1 MDLLKF
7 TSRGI
12 YCKLADVYLDPW
24 KPVKKALITHAHS
37 DHARSG
43 SQEYLAH
50 EHSAALLRLR
60 LGKNISLQ
68 TVQYGEVVDING
80 VRFSFHPAGHILGSA
95 QIRVENKGEV
105 WVFSGDYKLE
115 NDGFSAAFEPVRCHT
130 FISEST
136 FGLPVYRWKPQVEVF
151 DEMNSWWAN
160 NAAQDICSVV
170 IAYSLGKAQRILK
183 HLDQSTGEVFS
194 HPSIYNMHQAMRE
207 HGHLLP
213 SDSLF
218 EKQVGNEK
226 YKKSLLLI
234 PPAADGG
241 EWMQKLGPYE
251 QAFASGWMQMRGT
264 RRRSNAAKGFV
275 LSDHADWLGLN
286 LAVEQ
291 TGAERVIV
299 THGYTTSF
307 AQWLCEKGI
316 RGDVAK
322 TDYSSEA

>member
-1 MDLLKF
+1 VDLLKF
-7 TSRGI
+7 TSHGI
-12 YCKLADVYLDPW
+12 YCPPADVYLDPW

-43 SQEYLAH
+43 SRAYLAH
-50 EHSAALLRLR
+50 EHSEALLRLR

-68 TVQYGEVVDING
+68 TVRYGEVIEINE

-95 QIRVENKGEV
+95 QIRVEYKGEV

-151 DEMNSWWAN
+151 NEMNTWWAN
-160 NAAQDICSVV
+160 NASQGICSVV

-183 HLDQSTGEVFS
+183 HLDQTHGKVYT
-194 HPSIYNMHQAMRE
+194 HPSIFSMHEVMRE
-207 HGHLLP
+207 YGHILP
-213 SDSLF
+213 PDDLF
-218 EKQVGNEK
+218 DKQAKSEK
-226 YKKSLLLI
+226 YTNALLII

-241 EWMQKLGPYE
+241 EWMQKLGAYE
-251 QAFASGWMQMRGT
+251 QAFASGWMQIRGT
-264 RRRSNAAKGFV
+264 RRRSNATKGFV
-275 LSDHADWLGLN
+275 LSDHADWPGLN
-286 LAVEQ
+286 AAVEQ

-299 THGYTTSF
+299 THGYTSSF

-316 RGDVAK
+316 RAEVAK